1 MMQVDAN
8 VAGTVVVS
16 FQCFRCA
23 GKHVAGNEVF
33 QLPVDWSLEIMHGD
47 CRAFAN
53 NA

>member
-8 VAGTVVVS
+8 MAGTVVVS